1 MLAAQEKRQTDKEEN
16 MRRKFNDAE
25 KAKIIAEAKVHTQ
38 REIAEER
45 DCSPSTIS
53 RIITEEKLKQSNG
66 HEIEVIEMANAQPP
80 TKNIHAPII
89 NIHATTV
96 NVQLIQ
102 QQPQQNM
109 LTK

>member
-1 MLAAQEKRQTDKEEN
+1 MRQMFNEAQK
-16 MRRKFNDAE
+16 AE
-25 KAKIIAEAKVHTQ
+25 IVAEAKVRPQ

-45 DCSPSTIS
+45 DCSQSTIS
-53 RIITEEKLKQSNG
+53 RITTEEKLKQSNG